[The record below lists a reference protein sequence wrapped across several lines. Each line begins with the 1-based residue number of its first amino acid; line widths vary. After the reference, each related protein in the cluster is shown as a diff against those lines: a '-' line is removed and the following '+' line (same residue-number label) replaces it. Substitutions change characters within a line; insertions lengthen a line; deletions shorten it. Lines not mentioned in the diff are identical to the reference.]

1 MSELVLLGT
10 GAADGWP
17 NPFCRCA
24 SCQAVRAAGERRTHT
39 SALLDGAVLIDCG
52 PDTPAAATAAG
63 TDLAGVR
70 HLLLTHDHFDHVAGQ
85 ALLMRSWAQAAEPL
99 EVIGPPAALAVCRDW
114 IGADDP
120 VRLCPVAPGETI
132 ALPPG
137 PGNAPG
143 GYRVTVLAA
152 EHRSVTGE
160 PGVLYDITALGA
172 DGERTARL
180 LWACD
185 TGPLPA
191 ATLDAAAGARYDA
204 VLLEQTF
211 GRRTDHG
218 ADHHDLVTFPRTLAA
233 LRAGGAIT
241 ERTDTVAVHLSHHN
255 PPPGEL
261 ARILAGWD
269 TRLGADGMTLRL
281 GAPDAGAQTPGGQ
294 TGAAGTGAHRTLV
307 LGGVRSGKSAHA
319 EQLLADRAQVTYVAT
334 GGLGR
339 TDAEWLDR
347 VQTHR
352 KRRPDHWRTIETL
365 DLVGVLAAAT
375 GPVLI
380 DCLGT
385 WLTGMMDRHRLWDG
399 LETAPSDSGAARERA
414 LAAVTGEVDR
424 LLAAWDRVAV
434 PVIAVSNEV
443 GSGVVP
449 ASASGRLFRDELG
462 RLNTRVAAASEQV
475 LLIVAGRALAL

>member
-24 SCQAVRAAGERRTHT
+24 SCQGARAAGQRRTHT
-39 SALLDGAVLIDCG
+39 SALLDSAVLIDCG

-70 HLLLTHDHFDHVAGQ
+70 YLLLTHDHFDHVAGQ
-85 ALLMRSWAQAAEPL
+85 ALLMRAWAQATTPL

-114 IGADDP
+114 IGEGDP
-120 VRLCPVAPGETI
+120 VRLRAVAPGETI
-132 ALPPG
+132 DLPPAAG
-137 PGNAPG
+137 TAPG
-143 GYRVTVLAA
+143 GYRVQVLAA
-152 EHRSVTGE
+152 RHRSVTGE
-160 PGVLYDITALGA
+160 SGVLYDITARGA
-172 DGERTARL
+172 DGARTARL

-185 TGPLPA
+185 TGPLPGPTLA
-191 ATLDAAAGARYDA
+191 ATAGARYDA

-233 LRAGGAIT
+233 LRGTGAIT
-241 ERTDTVAVHLSHHN
+241 AGTQTVAVHLSHHN

-261 ARILAGWD
+261 ATILVGWD
-269 TRLGADGMTLRL
+269 VRMGADGMRL
-281 GAPDAGAQTPGGQ
+281 ELGE
-294 TGAAGTGAHRTLV
+294 TGAKPASTAATGPHRTLV

-339 TDAEWLDR
+339 TDGEWSAR
-347 VQTHR
+347 VAAHR
-352 KRRPDHWRTIETL
+352 ERRPGSWRTVETV
-365 DLVGVLAAAT
+365 DLVEVLNAAT

-399 LETAPSDSGAARERA
+399 LESAAADGGAARDAA
-414 LAAVTGEVDR
+414 LAAVTDEVDA
-424 LLAAWDRVAV
+424 LLVAWDRVAA

-462 RLNTRVAAASEQV
+462 RLNTRIAAASEQV
-475 LLIVAGRALAL
+475 IWVIAGRAVPV